1 MERSNPK
8 TWAATL
14 TPHRSL
20 SRQGFIAV
28 MSLIAGAN
36 FIAGVVFYVIG
47 AWPVIG
53 FCGLDVLLMWW
64 AFRVNFADG
73 RKLERIEIT
82 AHELILERLAHG
94 RERQEQRFVRRWV
107 KVELEEDKDRELI
120 GRLLLRSHGTR
131 TEIGKFLAP
140 EERKA
145 LAGELKA
152 ALASPHV

>member
-1 MERSNPK
+1 MERSNSK

-36 FIAGVVFYVIG
+36 FIAGVVFYAIG

-107 KVELEEDKDRELI
+107 KVGKSKFI
-120 GRLLLRSHGTR
+120 GTESFKKSVSIAFIWKR
-131 TEIGKFLAP
+131 TP
-140 EERKA
+140 ENWCMT
-145 LAGELKA
+145 
-152 ALASPHV
+152 PHPITVLWI